1 MHLSVCVYVLY
12 PYTYFLALS
21 SGELGKNNNLRNT
34 PSTQMLVSVYH
45 LQPKRRGREGRPLGK
60 IADSRTGTWK
70 VERETRMCAQ
80 K

>member
-21 SGELGKNNNLRNT
+21 SGELGNNNNLRNT

-45 LQPKRRGREGRPLGK
+45 LQPKRRGREERSLGK